1 MRRGRIG
8 SCLLV
13 LAACV
18 AAFAG
23 SVLRSDAAPPAHRAL
38 VERVEWEMSD
48 AGASV
53 IVVVKGRVDYQSRFA
68 PADPTTNL
76 PPRAYV
82 DLHPAQLGDQI
93 SREPLIVDDRLVRRI
108 RLGQF
113 DKDTVRVVLD
123 LSRPARLRVEIR
135 DRPSRLMLRLA
146 RNQTDEALAEA
157 APPSVPQRPEDI
169 ARRDAE
175 MRRER
180 IALQRETAR
189 REEAERKEAA
199 RREAAE
205 QKEREAVARREEAE
219 RKAEAARL
227 KREEIARQR
236 EAARREREEIARQ
249 EEAARQERE
258 EIARQEE
265 AAREERKE
273 IARQEEAAREEREE
287 IARQQE
293 AARKEREEIA
303 RQEEAARKEREEIAR
318 QEEAARREREEAAR
332 LEALARSDEDD
343 GDEDDEEL
351 AAPRGRLDVRRGD
364 EIEPYDA
371 PALAESAGGVREDE
385 SPASRSR
392 FDVARNDA
400 SEPGGEPAWR
410 EEPAG
415 SEEAEDRPRPTPGD
429 AARSPPLFLSQHAEL
444 PRWTARPEAAPP
456 IEIEPPPPAKERA
469 AAKARP
475 RTPPGS
481 TAEPK
486 TVVLDPG
493 HGGKDPGAE
502 GSFGVPEKHVTLA
515 LAYLIKEKLE
525 EQGGVRVVLT
535 RTDDRYVSLEERTA
549 TANAQG
555 AELFVSIHANAS
567 ESDGLSGIETYT
579 LNNTDDRATIRLA
592 ALENGLTLAGATPG
606 EQDLAYILSDL
617 VQTGKEDES
626 VLLARAVQGELVR
639 YLRGRWK
646 NVSDLGV
653 KKGPF
658 YVLVG
663 AYMPCV
669 LVEVGFL
676 THPVEGPRMATHR
689 YQRDIAEGVA
699 EGVRRFL
706 AAPPP
711 GANL

>member
-1 MRRGRIG
+1 MIIAR
-8 SCLLV
+8 SKPC
-13 LAACV
+13 
-18 AAFAG
+18 
-23 SVLRSDAAPPAHRAL
+23 LRSTRAALLAVFAWVVVCTAVVAPVTSAHGASPKHRAL

-68 PADPTTNL
+68 PADATTGL

-146 RNQTDEALAEA
+146 RGEGDGAVADAGEAAAPAPPDDVVGYDAKAERAARRREAELARKEQAEAEAEARAAREREFERAERARAEIDAQEARRRDEEIAERRRAEAEAAERAKAEALAARQREA
-157 APPSVPQRPEDI
+157 ELAEQRRVEAEALSAQRREAEALAI

-175 MRRER
+175 
-180 IALQRETAR
+180 I
-189 REEAERKEAA
+189 AERKRAD
-199 RREAAE
+199 
-205 QKEREAVARREEAE
+205 
-219 RKAEAARL
+219 AEAR
-227 KREEIARQR
+227 
-236 EAARREREEIARQ
+236 
-249 EEAARQERE
+249 
-258 EIARQEE
+258 
-265 AAREERKE
+265 AARER
-273 IARQEEAAREEREE
+273 AAE
-287 IARQQE
+287 
-293 AARKEREEIA
+293 
-303 RQEEAARKEREEIAR
+303 
-318 QEEAARREREEAAR
+318 
-332 LEALARSDEDD
+332 LARSEAAAKEAEQPLADPRRELEPARGWDDARLALRPRTEPAPSDESMQPPPAV
-343 GDEDDEEL
+343 E
-351 AAPRGRLDVRRGD
+351 
-364 EIEPYDA
+364 A
-371 PALAESAGGVREDE
+371 PATL
-385 SPASRSR
+385 SRS
-392 FDVARNDA
+392 D
-400 SEPGGEPAWR
+400 
-410 EEPAG
+410 
-415 SEEAEDRPRPTPGD
+415 EAEERPRPTPGG
-429 AARSPPLFLSQHAEL
+429 AARSPPLLLADGAEL
-444 PRWTARPEAAPP
+444 PRETVHFDPSPPPLASEPRPLATERHAQIARIAPP
-456 IEIEPPPPAKERA
+456 GP
-469 AAKARP
+469 
-475 RTPPGS
+475 
-481 TAEPK
+481 TADPK
-486 TVVLDPG
+486 TVVIDPG
-493 HGGKDPGAE
+493 HGGKDPGAQ
-502 GSFGVPEKHVTLA
+502 GAFGVPEKDVTLA

-525 EQGGVRVVLT
+525 EGGGVRVVLT
-535 RTDDRYVSLEERTA
+535 RKDDRYVSLEERTA

-555 AELFVSIHANAS
+555 AELFVSVHANAS
-567 ESDGLSGIETYT
+567 ESDSLSGIETYT

-626 VLLARAVQGELVR
+626 TLLARAVQSELVR

-646 NVSDLGV
+646 SVSDLGV

-689 YQRDIAEGVA
+689 YQRDIADGVA
-699 EGVRRFL
+699 EGIRRFL

>member
-1 MRRGRIG
+1 VLAARRR
-8 SCLLV
+8 SSLPAFPRAVLAV

-18 AAFAG
+18 A
-23 SVLRSDAAPPAHRAL
+23 VLSDAAPSAAAAPPGRHRAL

-68 PADPTTNL
+68 PADATTGL

-82 DLHPAQLGDQI
+82 DLHPAQLGDQV

-123 LSRPARLRVEIR
+123 LSRPARLRVETR

-146 RNQTDEALAEA
+146 RGASDGAVAGAEDGLPPQPSSDVARTEEAAAAQRAARRREAELAQREQALAE
-157 APPSVPQRPEDI
+157 
-169 ARRDAE
+169 
-175 MRRER
+175 ER
-180 IALQRETAR
+180 
-189 REEAERKEAA
+189 
-199 RREAAE
+199 
-205 QKEREAVARREEAE
+205 
-219 RKAEAARL
+219 
-227 KREEIARQR
+227 ARQR
-236 EAARREREEIARQ
+236 EAELARKEQALAEERARQREAELAERARAEADERAARQREAELAERARAEADERAARQREAELAERARAEADERAARQREADLAQRARAQAEERAARRQADRVRAEAEERARREQAEIARSGEPPRA
-249 EEAARQERE
+249 EEPPPVEQALLRSRNELEPSRGWDDDRLALRPRSELAPAEGPEEEPLAPQPGTER
-258 EIARQEE
+258 
-265 AAREERKE
+265 
-273 IARQEEAAREEREE
+273 
-287 IARQQE
+287 
-293 AARKEREEIA
+293 
-303 RQEEAARKEREEIAR
+303 
-318 QEEAARREREEAAR
+318 
-332 LEALARSDEDD
+332 ARSDEA
-343 GDEDDEEL
+343 EE
-351 AAPRGRLDVRRGD
+351 
-364 EIEPYDA
+364 
-371 PALAESAGGVREDE
+371 
-385 SPASRSR
+385 
-392 FDVARNDA
+392 
-400 SEPGGEPAWR
+400 
-410 EEPAG
+410 
-415 SEEAEDRPRPTPGD
+415 RPRPTPGG
-429 AARSPPLFLSQHAEL
+429 AARSPPLFLSEWGEKPGFPARPGPSPPSFASALL
-444 PRWTARPEAAPP
+444 PLATARPLPTV
-456 IEIEPPPPAKERA
+456 
-469 AAKARP
+469 RP
-475 RTPPGS
+475 TPPHGP
-481 TAEPK
+481 TAVPK
-486 TVVLDPG
+486 TVVIDPG

-502 GSFGVPEKHVTLA
+502 GAFGVPEKDVTLA
-515 LAYLIKEKLE
+515 LAYLIKDNLE
-525 EQGGVRVVLT
+525 EEGGVRVVLT

-567 ESDGLSGIETYT
+567 ESENLSGIETYT

-626 VLLARAVQGELVR
+626 VLLARAVQNELVR

-646 NVSDLGV
+646 SVSDLGV

-669 LVEVGFL
+669 LVEAGFL

-689 YQRDIAEGVA
+689 YQRDIAQGVA
-699 EGVRRFL
+699 DGIRRFL